1 MAIQNATKKSMKT
14 YLSESY
20 YIPMNQRDYSWEEE
34 QLEDFWL
41 DLLSIKNHPNWQHFF
56 GQVVV
61 YIDNKKNRKRYII
74 DGQQRTVTSMIFL
87 RAIQYLAG
95 ELAKTSGISDTEK
108 KGLTNLISK
117 LMEVIGSTDNGY
129 DDYSQLHLTFENKIN
144 ENDFYS
150 KTIIN
155 EAPSAKK
162 IKDNP
167 ACEKMRFAY
176 HYFVQKLKEDIA
188 SCDMDKK
195 IHTLCDYKNYFLEE
209 FEVMY
214 LETDDLGESYII
226 FETLNA
232 RGKDLETAD
241 LLKNYVFSLAQG
253 NLSNIQ
259 EKWKEMTDSLSGL
272 DVTKYIRYFWNAKY
286 KLARKRALYRE
297 ISTTIRTANESFNLV
312 TDLKNNAVF
321 YHDACKPD
329 SCYAYSNKD
338 IIDALRALNTL
349 GATSF
354 IPILLA
360 MELRQNDFTDKDKV
374 AILRAIEVYVF
385 RNSTIAGKTANT
397 TEPFFAAIAY
407 DISHQKLSKV
417 DEIIAK
423 IKKGMIPDEDFYN
436 NFCTYHKQTANYIRY
451 ILLSIHNHL
460 SKNHE
465 INRDYSR
472 VNIEHIMPQ
481 TITPATWPGIDKE
494 AHEKYLWRLGNLIL
508 LDDNLNKLSSNK
520 TFEDKKKFYKN
531 SLIKPNQ
538 ELLKYDVW
546 TPKQIEERQKD
557 LANIALKIWR

>member
-20 YIPMNQRDYSWEEE
+20 YIPMNQRDYAWEEE

-41 DLLSIKNHPNWQHFF
+41 DLLSVKNNPNWQHFF

-129 DDYSQLHLTFENKIN
+129 DDYSQLHLTFENKSN

-155 EAPSAKK
+155 EAPSAKP
-162 IKDNP
+162 IKGKP

-176 HYFVQKLKEDIA
+176 HYFIQKLKEDIA
-188 SCDMDKK
+188 SCDMDTK
-195 IHTLCDYKNYFLEE
+195 IHTLCDYKNYFLEK

-241 LLKNYVFSLAQG
+241 LLKNYVFSLAQD

-259 EKWKEMTDSLSGL
+259 EKWKGMTDSLSGL
-272 DVTKYIRYFWNAKY
+272 DVTKYIRYFWNTKY
-286 KLARKRALYRE
+286 KLARKRGLYRE
-297 ISTTIRTANESFNLV
+297 ISTTIRTAKESFDLV

-321 YHDACKPD
+321 YHDARKPD
-329 SCYAYSNKD
+329 NCYAYSNKD
-338 IIDALRALNTL
+338 IIDTLRALNTL

-407 DISHQKLSKV
+407 DIYHQKLSKV

-436 NFCTYHKQTANYIRY
+436 SFCTYHKQTANYIRY

-460 SKNHE
+460 STNHE

-481 TITPATWPGIDKE
+481 TITPDTWPGIDKE
-494 AHEKYLWRLGNLIL
+494 THEKYLWRLGNLIL

-520 TFEDKKKFYKN
+520 TFKDKQKFYKN

-538 ELLKYDVW
+538 ELQKYDVW
-546 TPKQIEERQKD
+546 TPKQIEERQKN
-557 LANIALKIWR
+557 LANIALKIWH